1 MFAMSEHAVS
11 AVSLKAQLN
20 LFKLIKIK
28 NEAKETKLTIE

>member
-1 MFAMSEHAVS
+1 MSKQAVS
-11 AVSLKAQLN
+11 AASMQSSAQS